1 MNREEVQKEVVELKS
16 TYHNMVV
23 EIATGVGKTK
33 IAIDII
39 SELSK
44 KVFEE
49 EDSEVQVLIL
59 LAETTHKE
67 NWKNEFK
74 KWGISTDKVR
84 FECYQSMRK
93 CVVDMYDLIILD
105 EVHRVD
111 TSLRL
116 DILKS
121 IKTNNTLFLSATIS
135 DSLFDILN
143 KNYSNLYRYTFT
155 LKDAID
161 NKILPEPEIVLI
173 PLRLNNKI
181 INQECEFKRGKGT
194 QKVRTEEKLKWTY
207 ILDKKKY
214 PNLWLKY
221 NTTEYGKYKYLDDK
235 FEAIKKKLKSNPSNT
250 MLSTI
255 MAKAGLDR
263 KKYIASL
270 KTKYAKIIVKEL
282 EDNNKRFICFCIDI
296 NQSEELNKKNSI
308 NSTIDNAD
316 KLITKFNNK
325 DINSLFAVKM
335 LIEGTNLADIDAGV
349 IVQLNSKERI
359 FIQQIGRVFRSKS
372 PVQYILYYKN
382 TKDEEYVKEVLKGI
396 PDKYIKTDNRFY

>member
-135 DSLFDILN
+135 DSLFDTLN

-161 NKILPEPEIVLI
+161 NKILPEPEIILI
-173 PLRLNNKI
+173 PLKLDTKV

-194 QKVRTEEKLKWTY
+194 QKIRVEEKSKWTY
-207 ILDKKKY
+207 ILDKKNY

-235 FEAIKKKLKSNPSNT
+235 FESIKKKLKNNPSNKALT
-250 MLSTI
+250 TV

-263 KKYIASL
+263 KNYTASL

-282 EDNNKRFICFCIDI
+282 ENSNKRFICFCADI

-316 KLITKFNNK
+316 KLITNFNNK
-325 DINSLFAVKM
+325 NINSLFAVKM
-335 LIEGTNLADIDAGV
+335 LIEGTNLTDIDAGV